1 MPHASFLTCQHIPQ
15 FLPEPWL
22 QQHFDVPAHLHPILR
37 HALPIH
43 LVQML
48 SGGTQRL
55 SAHRLD
61 LTWNTAMALLHKA
74 RRQAAEAGVTNVV
87 IAGLKHLTDHLD
99 AAPGLIDYHHRR
111 QALTS

>member
-1 MPHASFLTCQHIPQ
+1 MPHASFLAWQHIPQ

-37 HALPIH
+37 HALPVH

-55 SAHRLD
+55 SAHRLY
-61 LTWNTAMALLHKA
+61 LTWNTAMALPTRHAGKPPK
-74 RRQAAEAGVTNVV
+74 QASPTGSSPA
-87 IAGLKHLTDHLD
+87 
-99 AAPGLIDYHHRR
+99 
-111 QALTS
+111 